1 MCLYHV
7 PLNRS
12 YPLADARTIDIAPNE
27 STSAKTNTISISRS
41 YPVAFETSRNR
52 PTDSFSNRK
61 AY

>member
-1 MCLYHV
+1 M
-7 PLNRS
+7 
-12 YPLADARTIDIAPNE
+12 ADARTIDIAPNE